1 MTWRGEGLRVFSCFS
16 LVVLFLY
23 FLIINDIE
31 LLALGD
37 GFRGGEPLGNAALE
51 TD

>member
-1 MTWRGEGLRVFSCFS
+1 VSGGLFYFS

-23 FLIINDIE
+23 FLIINDIQ
-31 LLALGD
+31 LLVLGYD
-37 GFRGGEPLGNAALE
+37 FWGVESLGNAALE

>member
-1 MTWRGEGLRVFSCFS
+1 MLGVLFCFS

-23 FLIINDIE
+23 FLIINDIQ
-31 LLALGD
+31 LLVLGYD
-37 GFRGGEPLGNAALE
+37 FWGGEPLGNAALE